1 MKSPDSVPASACGAG
16 AGSGGPDRSRADE
29 GTVNR
34 ADTAPAP
41 GDPAAAGAVGSP
53 PATAA
58 EVFGPALPA
67 AAEYAELLATAG
79 VERGLIG
86 PREAGRLWDRHILN
100 SAVVAEAVPRGARVL
115 DVGSGAGL
123 PGIPVALARPDLAVT
138 LLEPMARRCA
148 FLTEVVTALGLG
160 DRVEVVRGRAPD
172 AAGLLSAGAR
182 SADPRSPAPSSPAP
196 SSPAPSEDRRPGAAR
211 PGARSG
217 FAGPAAAGF
226 DVVLARALAPLD
238 RLGAMLLPMTRV
250 GGVMLAL
257 RGSRIDEELVS
268 AGAELAAQGW
278 VDVDVVR
285 CGTARLT
292 EPTIVLRALRGPA
305 GPATGHPNGGEPRRA
320 RDGGRSSRRGA
331 GPGSGR
337 DGERRG
343 EGRQRQ
349 AASGVRRGGGT
360 TRDTRTGRE
369 TGRDRRA
376 GGAAGTGHQPGA
388 GQAGAK

>member
-1 MKSPDSVPASACGAG
+1 M
-16 AGSGGPDRSRADE
+16 
-29 GTVNR
+29 NR

-41 GDPAAAGAVGSP
+41 GDPAAAGAEGSP
-53 PATAA
+53 PVTAA

-182 SADPRSPAPSSPAP
+182 S
-196 SSPAPSEDRRPGAAR
+196 GVAA
-211 PGARSG
+211 
-217 FAGPAAAGF
+217 PAAAGF